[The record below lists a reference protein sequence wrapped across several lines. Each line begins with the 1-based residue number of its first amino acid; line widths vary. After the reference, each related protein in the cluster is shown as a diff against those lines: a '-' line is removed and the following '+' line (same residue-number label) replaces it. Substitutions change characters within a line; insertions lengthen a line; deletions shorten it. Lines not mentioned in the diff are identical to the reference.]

1 MPEFKAEVPHQLGRD
16 EAVDRLKSF
25 VEQVRDRFQ
34 DQLDDADGAWMDNVL
49 DFTLNA
55 AGLQITGK
63 LTVEETRAHVAGQLP
78 LMAIPFRGMIERQ
91 IASQLQS
98 ALG

>member
-1 MPEFKAEVPHQLGRD
+1 MPEFKTEVPHQLGKE
-16 EAVDRLKSF
+16 EAVLRLKSF

-34 DQLDDADGAWMDNVL
+34 DQLDNADGAWLDNVL

-55 AGLQITGK
+55 AGVRITGK
-63 LTVEETRAHVAGQLP
+63 LTVEESRAYVAGQLP
-78 LMAIPFRGMIERQ
+78 LIAVPLRGMIERQ

-98 ALG
+98 ALA

>member
-1 MPEFKAEVPHQLGRD
+1 MPEFKTEVPHQLGKE
-16 EAVDRLKSF
+16 EAVLRLKSF

-34 DQLDDADGAWMDNVL
+34 DQLDNADGAWLDNVL

-55 AGLQITGK
+55 SGVRITGK

-78 LMAIPFRGMIERQ
+78 LIAVPLRGMIERQ

-98 ALG
+98 ALA